1 MRDEFLIGNL
11 TFTSQQQIEK
21 FFKDEDNGQQFQE
34 TYSSGVK
41 GYGFGTEPTIRGCFA
56 PCGILVMAAMAAQ
69 RKRGAWAHRNAVMEI
84 GHDEE
89 GNEDEDEHEDEDEEE
104 EEEEEEEVA
113 EEDEKE
119 NEEAESDSMSIA
131 ELKTAASS
139 TRRSHRTNA
148 ITRFSQINEQ
158 PNVKVQTDANVAV
171 ITDTNIKDEALDAE
185 ITSHLEGLQSDP
197 PSTEEDGESNGFD
210 SNLTEGAMRGKE
222 DEETIALVGV
232 VLLLQQEW
240 LGFDCFWDLMR
251 LRSPAMPPLDNMEKG
266 VGKNQ
271 HSRLCLVSLL
281 AAFFWFFL
289 LYFHFVVLGGI
300 RPKVDIRREPD
311 VSVTPNFV
319 NTQSSNPVV
328 IADPKLEF
336 SVDHSPVTAQP
347 KPVSHSVMTPPTT
360 PNVFR

>member
-1 MRDEFLIGNL
+1 SVIHGFNVCRGPQSVLRDLNR
-11 TFTSQQQIEK
+11 K
-21 FFKDEDNGQQFQE
+21 
-34 TYSSGVK
+34 GVA
-41 GYGFGTEPTIRGCFA
+41 FHFA
-56 PCGILVMAAMAAQ
+56 PDNWREGERVECVTLA
-69 RKRGAWAHRNAVMEI
+69 I
-84 GHDEE
+84 GTCCFDE
-89 GNEDEDEHEDEDEEE
+89 
-104 EEEEEEEVA
+104 
-113 EEDEKE
+113 
-119 NEEAESDSMSIA
+119 
-131 ELKTAASS
+131 L
-139 TRRSHRTNA
+139 
-148 ITRFSQINEQ
+148 F
-158 PNVKVQTDANVAV
+158 VQ
-171 ITDTNIKDEALDAE
+171 K
-185 ITSHLEGLQSDP
+185 
-197 PSTEEDGESNGFD
+197 
-210 SNLTEGAMRGKE
+210 
-222 DEETIALVGV
+222 
-232 VLLLQQEW
+232 W

-328 IADPKLEF
+328 NADPKLEF

-347 KPVSHSVMTPPTT
+347 KPVSHSVTTPPTT